1 MTPQLSLTS
10 FTMTHTMS
18 TLDRF
23 ELPDLLVALC
33 EAGQTSLAMRIAR
46 TLLGTSSSPASVS
59 SNAASSN
66 AASSRARAAR
76 HARDLSERAA
86 KDGGVARD
94 ESQSSRSIESLQDDL
109 EATRHGR

>member
-1 MTPQLSLTS
+1 MTPQLRLTS
-10 FTMTHTMS
+10 ITMTHTMS

-46 TLLGTSSSPASVS
+46 TLLGTSSSSASSSAAPAS
-59 SNAASSN
+59 
-66 AASSRARAAR
+66 ARAAR

-94 ESQSSRSIESLQDDL
+94 ESQSSRSIEPLQDDL